1 MVVMKTRLRLL
12 TNTQEVV
19 TETTKPTRALRPS
32 EVSKRTGLSI
42 PTIWRMRR
50 RGEFPQPFRLSRGAV
65 AWLET
70 EIDKWITARAG
81 RTADGAEI
89 G

>member
-1 MVVMKTRLRLL
+1 MVHMTSKPPVRTL
-12 TNTQEVV
+12 TNAQEVV
-19 TETTKPTRALRPS
+19 TVTKQPTRALRPS
-32 EVSKRTGLSI
+32 EVARRTGLSI

-70 EIDKWITARAG
+70 DIDTWITERAARG
-81 RTADGAEI
+81 CGV